1 MTKPVVMKLSL
12 ALPFLL
18 MATLQV
24 NASAFGQEVT
34 LQRKNVKLDY
44 VLRELQKQS
53 GYNILFD
60 QRIIPAAARVNVNY
74 KDAELN
80 QVLIELLAPYGIH
93 FRQTGKNIVLNQKP
107 TPTAI
112 PPSRT
117 QQQQSIS
124 GIVRDTDGAPIA
136 GVTIRINNMSDGVM
150 TDEDG
155 KFSIL
160 ASPQDRLTF
169 SFIGKEAVSV
179 TVGDRQELNI
189 VLRDQSVVM
198 DDLVVVAYGTQKKT
212 NLTGSVV
219 SVGSEEIE
227 KTTLQDPISILQGRA
242 PGVQITSNSGAPGA
256 EMTIRVRGNSSLNA
270 GNNPLIVVDGVP
282 IESNSLSSLNGTENF
297 GLNPMADINPS
308 DIESIEILKDAAST
322 AIYGSRAANG
332 VVLITTKRGAEGKAL
347 ITANFMTGVSAI
359 TRYLD
364 VLNATQYRAA
374 VLDSYNNMQNP
385 EEPFWTILDSIN
397 PSNNGDIDWQREL
410 LRRAGQYKVDLAV
423 RGGNDRVQYSWSNSF
438 LDQDGIIISN
448 NYKRITSRI
457 NVDFKV
463 TDKLKIGQSL
473 AYTNAT
479 NNRINAGGS
488 SNLSV
493 IRELLVRP
501 PVMSMYFPDGSL
513 NGYQLGRRNPVGIA
527 MHATH
532 YNKSHRLIGSE
543 YLEYEILKGLSFR
556 SNLHFDFIT
565 MKEEEFMPSILDY
578 REGYN
583 TGAVRST
590 NNITWAN
597 ENILRYTRTFGN
609 THNLSA
615 LVGFSLQ
622 DWRFERTGLDGMF
635 FPSDD
640 IRTLNA
646 ASVIS
651 NQDVNTVG
659 ESAML
664 SYFGR
669 ATYDYQG
676 KYLAEV
682 NLRTDGSSRFGKDK
696 RFGFFPSASVGWRF
710 SDEGFFEGVKNFMND
725 GKLRFSV
732 GSTGNHAI
740 GNYTSR
746 GEFLVGVNYLG
757 YSGAAPSVMPNA
769 GLTWETTV
777 QYNGGL
783 DLSFWR
789 NRVMFSADY
798 YVKNTSNLLYSV
810 PIPSTT
816 GFNSITQN
824 IGNIQNKGVE
834 FLLSTKNLTGAFS
847 WSTSFN
853 ISANRNQITALPKEL
868 LTNGYIQ
875 NGAYHILKVGQP
887 IGIFYGWRFDGV
899 YARDEDNVNG
909 VTHGALGPL
918 FTGGDPIWHDLNE
931 DNVINEDDRQII
943 GNAEPTF
950 FGGFSNDFSYKNFTL
965 NVLLQYSY
973 GNDIYS
979 EINHQRNAIVRYN
992 NLSRAALN
1000 RWRNQG
1006 DITDYP
1012 KPVRD
1017 DPKQTDSRIQSRWV
1031 EDGSYIKLKNV
1042 NLRYRFYPSWI
1053 KRIGMRSLDAFVTGT
1068 NLITWTKY
1076 TGFDPDVNSYG
1087 GLRVGVDEGSYPQSR
1102 SFVFGINIGL

>member
-1 MTKPVVMKLSL
+1 
-12 ALPFLL
+12 
-18 MATLQV
+18 
-24 NASAFGQEVT
+24 
-34 LQRKNVKLDY
+34 
-44 VLRELQKQS
+44 
-53 GYNILFD
+53 
-60 QRIIPAAARVNVNY
+60 
-74 KDAELN
+74 
-80 QVLIELLAPYGIH
+80 
-93 FRQTGKNIVLNQKP
+93 
-107 TPTAI
+107 
-112 PPSRT
+112 
-117 QQQQSIS
+117 
-124 GIVRDTDGAPIA
+124 
-136 GVTIRINNMSDGVM
+136 
-150 TDEDG
+150 
-155 KFSIL
+155 
-160 ASPQDRLTF
+160 
-169 SFIGKEAVSV
+169 GKEAVSV

-332 VVLITTKRGAEGKAL
+332 VVLITTKRGAEGKAQ

-556 SNLHFDFIT
+556 SNLYFDFIT
-565 MKEEEFMPSILDY
+565 MKEEEFMPSRLDY

-682 NLRTDGSSRFGKDK
+682 NLRTDGS
-696 RFGFFPSASVGWRF
+696 
-710 SDEGFFEGVKNFMND
+710 
-725 GKLRFSV
+725 
-732 GSTGNHAI
+732 
-740 GNYTSR
+740 
-746 GEFLVGVNYLG
+746 
-757 YSGAAPSVMPNA
+757 
-769 GLTWETTV
+769 
-777 QYNGGL
+777 
-783 DLSFWR
+783 
-789 NRVMFSADY
+789 
-798 YVKNTSNLLYSV
+798 
-810 PIPSTT
+810 
-816 GFNSITQN
+816 
-824 IGNIQNKGVE
+824 
-834 FLLSTKNLTGAFS
+834 
-847 WSTSFN
+847 
-853 ISANRNQITALPKEL
+853 
-868 LTNGYIQ
+868 
-875 NGAYHILKVGQP
+875 
-887 IGIFYGWRFDGV
+887 
-899 YARDEDNVNG
+899 
-909 VTHGALGPL
+909 
-918 FTGGDPIWHDLNE
+918 
-931 DNVINEDDRQII
+931 
-943 GNAEPTF
+943 
-950 FGGFSNDFSYKNFTL
+950 
-965 NVLLQYSY
+965 
-973 GNDIYS
+973 
-979 EINHQRNAIVRYN
+979 
-992 NLSRAALN
+992 
-1000 RWRNQG
+1000 
-1006 DITDYP
+1006 
-1012 KPVRD
+1012 
-1017 DPKQTDSRIQSRWV
+1017 
-1031 EDGSYIKLKNV
+1031 
-1042 NLRYRFYPSWI
+1042 
-1053 KRIGMRSLDAFVTGT
+1053 
-1068 NLITWTKY
+1068 
-1076 TGFDPDVNSYG
+1076 
-1087 GLRVGVDEGSYPQSR
+1087 
-1102 SFVFGINIGL
+1102 

>member
-1 MTKPVVMKLSL
+1 
-12 ALPFLL
+12 
-18 MATLQV
+18 
-24 NASAFGQEVT
+24 
-34 LQRKNVKLDY
+34 
-44 VLRELQKQS
+44 
-53 GYNILFD
+53 
-60 QRIIPAAARVNVNY
+60 
-74 KDAELN
+74 
-80 QVLIELLAPYGIH
+80 
-93 FRQTGKNIVLNQKP
+93 
-107 TPTAI
+107 
-112 PPSRT
+112 
-117 QQQQSIS
+117 
-124 GIVRDTDGAPIA
+124 
-136 GVTIRINNMSDGVM
+136 
-150 TDEDG
+150 
-155 KFSIL
+155 
-160 ASPQDRLTF
+160 
-169 SFIGKEAVSV
+169 
-179 TVGDRQELNI
+179 
-189 VLRDQSVVM
+189 
-198 DDLVVVAYGTQKKT
+198 
-212 NLTGSVV
+212 
-219 SVGSEEIE
+219 
-227 KTTLQDPISILQGRA
+227 
-242 PGVQITSNSGAPGA
+242 
-256 EMTIRVRGNSSLNA
+256 
-270 GNNPLIVVDGVP
+270 
-282 IESNSLSSLNGTENF
+282 
-297 GLNPMADINPS
+297 
-308 DIESIEILKDAAST
+308 
-322 AIYGSRAANG
+322 
-332 VVLITTKRGAEGKAL
+332 
-347 ITANFMTGVSAI
+347 
-359 TRYLD
+359 
-364 VLNATQYRAA
+364 
-374 VLDSYNNMQNP
+374 
-385 EEPFWTILDSIN
+385 
-397 PSNNGDIDWQREL
+397 QREL

-583 TGAVRST
+583 TGAVRNT

-669 ATYDYQG
+669 ATYDYLG

-757 YSGAAPSVMPNA
+757 
-769 GLTWETTV
+769 
-777 QYNGGL
+777 
-783 DLSFWR
+783 
-789 NRVMFSADY
+789 
-798 YVKNTSNLLYSV
+798 
-810 PIPSTT
+810 
-816 GFNSITQN
+816 
-824 IGNIQNKGVE
+824 
-834 FLLSTKNLTGAFS
+834 
-847 WSTSFN
+847 
-853 ISANRNQITALPKEL
+853 
-868 LTNGYIQ
+868 
-875 NGAYHILKVGQP
+875 
-887 IGIFYGWRFDGV
+887 
-899 YARDEDNVNG
+899 
-909 VTHGALGPL
+909 
-918 FTGGDPIWHDLNE
+918 
-931 DNVINEDDRQII
+931 
-943 GNAEPTF
+943 
-950 FGGFSNDFSYKNFTL
+950 
-965 NVLLQYSY
+965 
-973 GNDIYS
+973 
-979 EINHQRNAIVRYN
+979 
-992 NLSRAALN
+992 
-1000 RWRNQG
+1000 
-1006 DITDYP
+1006 
-1012 KPVRD
+1012 
-1017 DPKQTDSRIQSRWV
+1017 
-1031 EDGSYIKLKNV
+1031 
-1042 NLRYRFYPSWI
+1042 
-1053 KRIGMRSLDAFVTGT
+1053 
-1068 NLITWTKY
+1068 
-1076 TGFDPDVNSYG
+1076 
-1087 GLRVGVDEGSYPQSR
+1087 
-1102 SFVFGINIGL
+1102 